1 MGSAPRLQKLGP
13 QTTSAPA
20 PEAEVQP
27 IYLSG
32 EYLARNPFWHLEESA
47 WKAFQ
52 IMRMLQ
58 KNQIAPGTVCDV
70 GCGAGE
76 VLRQLQKALASDCKL
91 YGYDV
96 SPQAIDLATSRANE
110 RLHFC
115 LEDLCRADGA
125 WFDLLLVLD
134 VLEHVEDYHGFLRQL
149 KAKGRYKIFHIPL
162 DISVQ
167 TVFRKNGLLK
177 RRHLHDH
184 LHFFTKATALR
195 ALRDTGYEVLDHFYT
210 ARAIELGDAL
220 SQRLLRVPRK
230 LCFAL
235 HKELTVRILGG
246 YSLLV
251 LAR

>member
-1 MGSAPRLQKLGP
+1 M
-13 QTTSAPA
+13 
-20 PEAEVQP
+20 
-27 IYLSG
+27 
-32 EYLARNPFWHLEESA
+32 LE
-47 WKAFQ
+47 
-52 IMRMLQ
+52 R
-58 KNQIAPGTVCDV
+58 NQIAPGTVCDV

-76 VLRQLQKALASDCKL
+76 VPRQLQKTLGSDCKL

-110 RLHFC
+110 RLHFFLADFC
-115 LEDLCRADGA
+115 KADGA

-134 VLEHVEDYHGFLRQL
+134 VLEHVEDYYGFLRHL
-149 KAKGRYKIFHIPL
+149 KVKGRYKIFHIPL

-184 LHFFTKATALR
+184 LHFFTKETALR
-195 ALRDTGYEVLDHFYT
+195 ALRDSGYEVFDHFYT
-210 ARAIELGDAL
+210 ARAIELGEAL
-220 SQRLLRVPRK
+220 SQRILRVPRK

>member
-1 MGSAPRLQKLGP
+1 M
-13 QTTSAPA
+13 
-20 PEAEVQP
+20 
-27 IYLSG
+27 
-32 EYLARNPFWHLEESA
+32 
-47 WKAFQ
+47 
-52 IMRMLQ
+52 
-58 KNQIAPGTVCDV
+58 

-76 VLRQLQKALASDCKL
+76 VPRQLQKTLGSDCKL

-96 SPQAIDLATSRANE
+96 SPQAIGLVTSRANE
-110 RLHFC
+110 RLHFFLADFC
-115 LEDLCRADGA
+115 EVDGA
-125 WFDLLLVLD
+125 WFDLLWVLD
-134 VLEHVEDYHGFLRQL
+134 VLEHVEDYYGFLRHL
-149 KAKGRYKIFHIPL
+149 KVKGRYKIFHIPL

-184 LHFFTKATALR
+184 LHFFTKETALR
-195 ALRDTGYEVLDHFYT
+195 ALRDSGYEVFDHFYT
-210 ARAIELGDAL
+210 ARAIELGGAL
-220 SQRLLRVPRK
+220 SQRFLRVPRK